1 METGHKNCPD
11 CGDCHN
17 CLANLERWGDVD
29 GREAR
34 MIELATRLSHS
45 NHAWRRG
52 EPGLTVEERVAYAE
66 ELTLL
71 RSAK

>member
-45 NHAWRRG
+45 NHAWLRG